1 MVTAKNPIL
10 SGFYPDPS
18 ICRAGEDY
26 YIVNSSFVYA
36 PGVPIFHS
44 RDLAHWEQIGNILD
58 RPEQLP
64 VKGSEISQGIYA
76 PTIRFHDGLFYMI
89 TTNVSYGGNFIVTAK
104 DPAGPW
110 SDPYYLGEDA
120 PGIDPSLFFD
130 DDGKCYYCGTRPNPE
145 GVRYNGDWEIW
156 VQELDLRQMKLVGE
170 SMAIWKG
177 AVKGVIWPE
186 GPHLYKIDGYYYLM
200 HAEGGTGPE
209 HSISI
214 ARSKKLF
221 QWFEGCP
228 RNPIFTHRN
237 LGKNYPVI
245 YAGHGDLVE
254 DGKGNWYVVMLA
266 SRPCEGHSSMG
277 RETFLA
283 KVTWENR
290 WPVIAEG
297 VGHLEDTLELPTKEY
312 RFPEEVSST
321 SDHISFWEKTPDKR
335 LVSVEEIREENYS
348 LSHRPGMLRLYT
360 KKEKISD
367 RNHCSYFGIRQK
379 NYAFYAETGMEFEP
393 KQECETAGMVLYQNH
408 ENHLRMEI
416 RKRADENYFV
426 VTACI
431 HGEERILTEKPAGE
445 GRQFFKIR
453 MHCDRQKARIWLFQ
467 DGRERLI
474 AEDISLLPYTTEEAG
489 GFVGCT
495 IGMYA
500 SANGQDSS
508 NYADFAWFVQNAV

>member
-44 RDLAHWEQIGNILD
+44 RDLAHWEQIGNILE

-89 TTNVSYGGNFIVTAK
+89 TTNVSYGGT
-104 DPAGPW
+104 
-110 SDPYYLGEDA
+110 
-120 PGIDPSLFFD
+120 
-130 DDGKCYYCGTRPNPE
+130 
-145 GVRYNGDWEIW
+145 
-156 VQELDLRQMKLVGE
+156 
-170 SMAIWKG
+170 
-177 AVKGVIWPE
+177 
-186 GPHLYKIDGYYYLM
+186 
-200 HAEGGTGPE
+200 
-209 HSISI
+209 
-214 ARSKKLF
+214 
-221 QWFEGCP
+221 FEGCP

-283 KVTWENR
+283 KVTWENG

-321 SDHISFWEKTPDKR
+321 SDHISFWEKKPDKR
-335 LVSVEEIREENYS
+335 LVSVEEICEENYS

-367 RNHCSYFGIRQK
+367 CNHCSYFGIRQK

-453 MHCDRQKARIWLFQ
+453 IHCDRQKARIWLFQ